1 MYPIPKND
9 LTEAQISTLTSYM
22 DEVLRINESINLTAI
37 RDRDEF
43 WLKHIWDSIH
53 PVADMVEIPSPVL
66 DLGTGGG
73 FPLIPLAVTFPE
85 SHFVGIDSV
94 NKKLNVIRQTAGS
107 LHVDNVELIHGRA
120 EDLAREPKLREH
132 FGLVVSRAVAEL
144 RILLEYVVPFVR
156 VGGWIY
162 AYKSV
167 EVEQE
172 IRLAQK
178 AIEVLG
184 VEMMRQVDYSLP
196 GESQKRSLLMFQ
208 KKRATDRRFPRK
220 AGIPKKSPL

>member
-1 MYPIPKND
+1 MVPIPKND
-9 LTEAQISTLTSYM
+9 LTEAQLRTLTSYM
-22 DEVLRINESINLTAI
+22 DEILRINESINLTAI

-53 PVADMVEIPSPVL
+53 PLSDMEEIPSPVL

-85 SHFVGIDSV
+85 TRFVGIDSV
-94 NKKLNVIRQTAGS
+94 NKKLNVIRDTAAA
-107 LHVDNVELIHGRA
+107 LHIDNVELIHGRA
-120 EDLAREPKLREH
+120 EDLARDPKLREH

-172 IRLAQK
+172 ILLAKK
-178 AIEVLG
+178 ASDVLG
-184 VEMMRQVDYSLP
+184 VELMRQIDYSLP
-196 GESQKRSLLMFQ
+196 GESQTRSLLMFQ
-208 KKRATDRRFPRK
+208 KKRPTDKRYPRK